1 MEKTMLTLQKDWNFV
16 LPVFWGGFLVL
27 LSLDNPNRHK
37 SQVLVHVVSSNL
49 WLFVLRFTFFS

>member
-1 MEKTMLTLQKDWNFV
+1 MLITLQKDWNFV